1 MINSVYFIGRE
12 LEILRIYV
20 DLDKNIR
27 IDLSKCIVH
36 LKLETSTWNLI
47 WWEYINA
54 SLEIVRVL
62 IIRWKID
69 EPPGLW

>member
-36 LKLETSTWNLI
+36 LKLETST
-47 WWEYINA
+47 
-54 SLEIVRVL
+54 
-62 IIRWKID
+62 
-69 EPPGLW
+69 